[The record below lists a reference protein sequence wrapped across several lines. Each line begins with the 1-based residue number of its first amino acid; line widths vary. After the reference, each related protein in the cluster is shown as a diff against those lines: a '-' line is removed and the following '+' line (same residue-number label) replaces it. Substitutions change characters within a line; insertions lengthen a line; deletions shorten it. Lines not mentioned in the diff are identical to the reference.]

1 MATVVERIKVIDA
14 DSHISEPEDLWT
26 SRVSRRK
33 WGDLVP
39 HVKFDPQISEDR
51 WFVGGHRA
59 GATASAA
66 MAGWTDPPPSHPPSL
81 PQADH
86 GAFSVDARLQ
96 RMDEYGIHAQ
106 VIYPNVGGFG
116 SGISCG

>member
-26 SRVSRRK
+26 SRVSRQK

-59 GATASAA
+59 SPTGSAA

-86 GAFSVDARLQ
+86 GRSAWMRGCSAWTSTASTR
-96 RMDEYGIHAQ
+96 R
-106 VIYPNVGGFG
+106 
-116 SGISCG
+116 